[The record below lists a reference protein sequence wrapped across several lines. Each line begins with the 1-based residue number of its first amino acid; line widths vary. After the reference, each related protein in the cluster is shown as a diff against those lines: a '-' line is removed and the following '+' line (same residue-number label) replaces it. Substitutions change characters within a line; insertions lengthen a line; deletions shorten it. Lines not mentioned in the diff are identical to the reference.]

1 VRLRRRP
8 LAAACT
14 FLAVLAALLA
24 LAPHQPDAVVV
35 VVTGRALPAG
45 TVLTAADV
53 GARSIPAEAAPQGA
67 MLQADQAVGATLAA
81 PLTAGSI
88 LTDASVAAGERLA
101 RPGFVVVA
109 LPLPSSAIAAL
120 VKPGAVLDLLGTDGG
135 TLAAE
140 VRVLSA
146 PDSDSGLGASSR
158 AALIEVEPQVASKLA
173 QLSSV
178 DAVTIAVR

>member
-1 VRLRRRP
+1 M
-8 LAAACT
+8 
-14 FLAVLAALLA
+14 LAALLA
-24 LAPHQPDAVVV
+24 LAPHQPDAGVV

-53 GARSIPAEAAPQGA
+53 GARSIPAEAVPQGA